1 MLSDRN
7 SLKQVSLKIKKG
19 KITLIAGLSG
29 SGKTTL
35 LRHLKKELLPKG
47 KRVGKVLYD
56 GHEIEQLEDLRS
68 VKEVGYSRI
77 HPHRW

>member
-19 KITLIAGLSG
+19 KITLIAGPSG

-35 LRHLKKELLPKG
+35 LRHLKKNLCQEVKN
-47 KRVGKVLYD
+47 
-56 GHEIEQLEDLRS
+56 LEKFYMMVR
-68 VKEVGYSRI
+68 K
-77 HPHRW
+77 